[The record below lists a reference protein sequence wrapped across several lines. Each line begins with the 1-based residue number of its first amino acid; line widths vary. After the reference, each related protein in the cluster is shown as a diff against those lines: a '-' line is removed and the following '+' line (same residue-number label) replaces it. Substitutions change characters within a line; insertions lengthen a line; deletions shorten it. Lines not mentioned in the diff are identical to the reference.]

1 MGERVTAP
9 AATSKHRPW
18 ESAQAKSYSGQGVVG
33 SPTSLAEIFD
43 TAFSSTVDH
52 PPNGTDYRTGEME
65 FEPLFA
71 ESDADDVDV
80 VSLEQ
85 FPRTPAERAVGEP
98 LYAQYRRRP
107 DACYRRGAWPPP
119 PSHPEPVAAPY
130 YRLFHSE
137 DTHPYADTR
146 MDCDAGLAIGGS
158 DPYDAVRRKR
168 VLREADRATTTKLK
182 AKKGD
187 HMRLGGS
194 GEGSSGG
201 ASCSFHRPGSG
212 ASTGPSP
219 VGERASGGRQH
230 LPSACY
236 PPAGARKKIVPPAPP
251 LPAEKRRFQLFTAA
265 DDVVSDL
272 DVVNQGHGAKL
283 LGVKLEHQQEEDPVP
298 PPQPSALNSNS
309 FPGPSGMQAQSIE
322 DGPSAPDL
330 QLDWL
335 SSSSDSDDTDDDS
348 GIEVVSVKYKQ
359 SAQRDPV
366 AVVDLTQES
375 DEEMFPVGSSG
386 RSARPSCAASSAP
399 VMVTDSPVSPTH
411 NSSTGQYVPCSTPPP
426 RVAPPPLIRLR
437 LPSCRYQCGG
447 TETAEVPPMPNNAH
461 HCSGLYGS
469 CMHPHG
475 RSVPWGQGPSGP
487 ATHSYPP
494 AAHNYCLDPSL
505 RLSPFQ
511 YGQPSQLH
519 GSGGFPYFPSL
530 PPPAPAHTRIYPL
543 HERLWHSQ
551 QRMQEIQRRRLDAHS
566 MHLQGRPRENLFL
579 DVYQQQQQPQQ
590 QPPQPPPQNHH
601 TQRMP
606 SQQGHHSYGLHHHH
620 HHHHHHP
627 HHYHH
632 HQPPLPTPQQP
643 TVYSRPEVVPTPGPS
658 AMIPPPGPPMVPP
671 PLQAPDV
678 DLLTAGGVVPPPG
691 SIVPDIQTEI
701 VVQSSPPSMTMES
714 SHQHV
719 HHHLY
724 HYHPPG
730 RMHHLH
736 ISIAPTMAAGSPRP
750 QELVFPPVLPP
761 ELMPFP
767 FLARHMTARLE
778 DYMRVVEQ
786 RRLAQMNRGASQDTI
801 ERYTFPHKYKQV
813 KRSTDDTE
821 DNTEKC
827 TICLSEF
834 EDDEDV
840 RRLPCMHLFH
850 IECVDQWLAT
860 NKRCPI
866 CRVDIETHLN
876 KDLPST

>member
-1 MGERVTAP
+1 MPNLYLQSVPEDISISLESMGERVTP
-9 AATSKHRPW
+9 TSKHRPW
-18 ESAQAKSYSGQGVVG
+18 ESSQAKSYSGQGVVG

-52 PPNGTDYRTGEME
+52 SAHNSEYRNGDME

-85 FPRTPAERAVGEP
+85 FPRQPVDRAVNDS
-98 LYAQYRRRP
+98 LYAQYHHRP
-107 DACYRRGAWPPP
+107 DACYRRSATWTTQ
-119 PSHPEPVAAPY
+119 EPVRQHY
-130 YRLFHSE
+130 YRLFPAEENHS
-137 DTHPYADTR
+137 R
-146 MDCDAGLAIGGS
+146 MDCDVGS
-158 DPYDAVRRKR
+158 GDPYDAARRKR
-168 VLREADRATTTKLK
+168 VLREGDRATATKLK

-187 HMRLGGS
+187 DSRAVD
-194 GEGSSGG
+194 G
-201 ASCSFHRPGSG
+201 ASCSFTETPDTERPR
-212 ASTGPSP
+212 T
-219 VGERASGGRQH
+219 
-230 LPSACY
+230 CY
-236 PPAGARKKIVPPAPP
+236 PPAGARKKVAPLPIKKRQFDLFAAAPETDSDHHVVKQEMTVPPPPPP
-251 LPAEKRRFQLFTAA
+251 LPPP
-265 DDVVSDL
+265 
-272 DVVNQGHGAKL
+272 
-283 LGVKLEHQQEEDPVP
+283 QQQQQQPPPPP
-298 PPQPSALNSNS
+298 PPQPLNITS
-309 FPGPSGMQAQSIE
+309 FPGPSGTQVPHSMVE

-348 GIEVVSVKYKQ
+348 GIEVVSVQYKQ
-359 SAQRDPV
+359 SAQPRDPV
-366 AVVDLTQES
+366 TVVDLTQES
-375 DEEMFPVGSSG
+375 DEEMLESS
-386 RSARPSCAASSAP
+386 SQHPAVATAP
-399 VMVTDSPVSPTH
+399 PDSPAT
-411 NSSTGQYVPCSTPPP
+411 NRYIPCSPPP
-426 RVAPPPLIRLR
+426 RVAPPPLIRFR
-437 LPSCRYQCGG
+437 LPSCRYQCSGG
-447 TETAEVPPMPNNAH
+447 EPAEVPSAPQPAEH
-461 HCSGLYGS
+461 HCNSLYGS
-469 CMHPHG
+469 CLHAHS
-475 RSVPWGQGPSGP
+475 RTIPW
-487 ATHSYPP
+487 THSHNPP
-494 AAHNYCLDPSL
+494 AHSFPHAYCLDPSL
-505 RLSPFQ
+505 QRMSPFQ
-511 YGQPSQLH
+511 YGQASN
-519 GSGGFPYFPSL
+519 GFQYFPTAGA
-530 PPPAPAHTRIYPL
+530 PPRIYPL

-551 QRMQEIQRRRLDAHS
+551 QRMQEMQRRRMDTHA
-566 MHLQGRPRENLFL
+566 MHRPMPPRDNLFL
-579 DVYQQQQQPQQ
+579 DYSQ
-590 QPPQPPPQNHH
+590 QPPPPPRQ
-601 TQRMP
+601 
-606 SQQGHHSYGLHHHH
+606 YGMHHHH
-620 HHHHHHP
+620 HH
-627 HHYHH
+627 HH

-658 AMIPPPGPPMVPP
+658 AMIPPMVPP

-678 DLLTAGGVVPPPG
+678 DLLGAVPLPE
-691 SIVPDIQTEI
+691 IQAEV
-701 VVQSSPPSMTMES
+701 VVQSSPGAVGMET

-786 RRLAQMNRGASQDTI
+786 RRLAQMNRGASQETI

-834 EDDEDV
+834 EDNEDV

-876 KDLPST
+876 KDVPST